1 MNIGELYSNGVLRG
15 PGNCIMDPGQ
25 AGVPNTPNYVPTV
38 MGPVSSAADITYFPR
53 PIIDEGLYGGLQA
66 PCRGPPA
73 GSPALCPTTRDP
85 KGRQGSAENTPS
97 CGDVKKY
104 THIYR
109 SHTQVYMRKG
119 RNVCICGHIF

>member
-1 MNIGELYSNGVLRG
+1 M
-15 PGNCIMDPGQ
+15 
-25 AGVPNTPNYVPTV
+25 
-38 MGPVSSAADITYFPR
+38 YFPR
-53 PIIDEGLYGGLQA
+53 LIKNERLYGGLQT

-73 GSPALCPTTRDP
+73 GSPALYPTTRDP